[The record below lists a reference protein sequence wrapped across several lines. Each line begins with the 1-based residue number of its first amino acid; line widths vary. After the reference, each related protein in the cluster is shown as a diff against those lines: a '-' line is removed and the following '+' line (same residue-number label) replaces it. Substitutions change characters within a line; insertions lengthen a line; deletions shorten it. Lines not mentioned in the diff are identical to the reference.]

1 MSTGP
6 GRLFGML
13 QILQKECDRQARK
26 VIEEFKSQR
35 KYDALVGDLT
45 PSFFLLPALVFP
57 KFSWKQVIINIP
69 YLLFLHKPKHVRKM
83 FIQMTGVRSL
93 QDTNQSD
100 LTE

>member
-57 KFSWKQVIINIP
+57 KFSWKQVNNHKYP
-69 YLLFLHKPKHVRKM
+69 LFTVSSQTKTCEKNVYSNDWCSFITGYQSVRP
-83 FIQMTGVRSL
+83 
-93 QDTNQSD
+93 D
-100 LTE
+100 